1 VSYAERVGSLFVS
14 VDVEEHDAL
23 PDGCCL
29 RFRAHGEGRT
39 IERVSYESET
49 GTSGTWTVAGRTADG
64 AAAPATA
71 FEVDDS
77 SAGTSLLVVGGEHGL
92 RLTSVVTGE
101 TIAEPYLLLS
111 LDSAR
116 S

>member
-1 VSYAERVGSLFVS
+1 MPGERSSFVN
-14 VDVEEHDAL
+14 VDVAEHEAL

-29 RFRAHGEGRT
+29 RFRAQTEGRT
-39 IERVSYESET
+39 IERVTYESET
-49 GTSGTWTVAGRTADG
+49 GTGGVWTVTGHDGEGRATA
-64 AAAPATA
+64 ATA

-92 RLTSVVTGE
+92 RLTSMATGE

-111 LDSAR
+111 LRSA
-116 S
+116 SD